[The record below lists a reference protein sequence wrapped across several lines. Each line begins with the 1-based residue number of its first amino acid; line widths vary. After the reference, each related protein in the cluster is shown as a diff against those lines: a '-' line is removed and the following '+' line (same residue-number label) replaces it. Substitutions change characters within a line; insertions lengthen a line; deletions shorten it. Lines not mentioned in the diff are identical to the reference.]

1 MTFALA
7 LLVAIASQTATV
19 EASDGADSYLG
30 FLDVQVIVEK
40 HDGTQARGKLVA
52 LSPTTITVR
61 LKDLRLLEVPRT
73 EVSTVTAEAGPTAPP
88 EPALAPVE
96 VKKPQP
102 SRPVVDTDDDDR
114 PKTSRRKFRESRSS
128 SAPRP
133 DQSAILEQQANELSD
148 EAFRFLLG
156 GGVGVAAG
164 VIGLA
169 VGLWLPLNII
179 GLGCIG
185 ASCLAIMT
193 GAVVAGIGAVKNTDA
208 AEKRRIAARLRGDPM
223 AY

>member
-96 VKKPQP
+96 VKSGVPEGPKPQHLALAFAFAFTGGATRWGTADFQP
-102 SRPVVDTDDDDR
+102 LGF
-114 PKTSRRKFRESRSS
+114 KGRRHS
-128 SAPRP
+128 
-133 DQSAILEQQANELSD
+133 ICT
-148 EAFRFLLG
+148 
-156 GGVGVAAG
+156 AA
-164 VIGLA
+164 
-169 VGLWLPLNII
+169 
-179 GLGCIG
+179 C
-185 ASCLAIMT
+185 CLASSWT
-193 GAVVAGIGAVKNTDA
+193 T
-208 AEKRRIAARLRGDPM
+208 R
-223 AY
+223 